1 MFVLN
6 SVLEHHVL
14 IHCMLF
20 IKNEASEEEFNFW
33 LFVTDLM
40 QWYLNILTSK
50 SWMGSGGME

>member
-20 IKNEASEEEFNFW
+20 IKNEASEEEFNFS

-50 SWMGSGGME
+50 S